1 MKSTREMIKVMQAYV
16 DGELCQVYNN
26 GAWQDM
32 DYGVVCLF
40 DWADHDYRIKP
51 KETETERKIKVM
63 LAYTEGK
70 PIEVIDRNH
79 KTENPE
85 WTPCM
90 TEPDWNWSDYDFRV
104 KKG

>member
-32 DYGVVCLF
+32 DYDVVCLF
-40 DWADHDYRIKP
+40 NWSGHDYRIKP

-63 LAYTEGK
+63 LAYTEGN

-85 WTPCM
+85 WMPCM